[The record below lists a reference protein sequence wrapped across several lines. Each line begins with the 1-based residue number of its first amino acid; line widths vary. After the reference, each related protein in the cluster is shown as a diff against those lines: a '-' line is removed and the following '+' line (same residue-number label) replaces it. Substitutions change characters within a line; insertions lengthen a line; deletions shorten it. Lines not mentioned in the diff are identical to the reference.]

1 MNKSSFLSQISIH
14 KSWTPFLTNE
24 IISLLEDIEKKINIE
39 SSTPTTQLVLR
50 FLEMDLLRIPVVIL
64 GQDPY
69 PQEGVATGRAFEVN
83 GLHSW
88 HDKFRNVSLKN
99 ILRCIYKANTS
110 EERKYSEI
118 LTHINEGDRLCMEGD
133 FSILPPNQLFSYWA
147 EHENVLLLNTAFTC
161 EIGKPNSHAKLWAP
175 FTQQL
180 LAYIAKTNSEIIWF
194 LWGNNAQK
202 IMENLT
208 VKNRIETTHPMMC
221 YQREND
227 ILYGQINPFKRTK
240 GIINW
245 TGK

>member
-1 MNKSSFLSQISIH
+1 MTKSFFLSQVAIH
-14 KSWTPFLTNE
+14 KSWIPFLSNK
-24 IISLLEDIEKKINIE
+24 IINLLKDIEKKINIE
-39 SSTPTTQLVLR
+39 SSTPSPQLVLR
-50 FLEMDLLRIPVVIL
+50 FLEMDLHQIPVVIL

-69 PQEGVATGRAFEVN
+69 PQKGIATGRAFEVN

-99 ILRCIYKANTS
+99 ILRCLYKVETC

-118 LTHINEGDRLCMEGD
+118 LPHINEGDRLCMKGD
-133 FSILPPNQLFSYWA
+133 FSILPPNRLFSYWA

-175 FTQQL
+175 FTQEL
-180 LAYIAKTNSEIIWF
+180 LAYIAETNLETIWF

-202 IMENLT
+202 IMTNIIT
-208 VKNRIETTHPMMC
+208 KNKIETTHPMMC

-227 ILYGQINPFKRTK
+227 ILFGEVNPFEKTNE
-240 GIINW
+240 IINW